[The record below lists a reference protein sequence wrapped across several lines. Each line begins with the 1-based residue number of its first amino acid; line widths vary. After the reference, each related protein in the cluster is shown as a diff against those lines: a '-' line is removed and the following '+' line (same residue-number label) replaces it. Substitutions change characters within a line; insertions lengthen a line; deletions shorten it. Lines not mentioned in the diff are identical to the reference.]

1 MVDATSPPILVVS
14 PSPILKAQLEL
25 LVEELGLRWVSFS
38 QAQEGLEF
46 LKEHTPAAIILDEG
60 LNPDAFAIAGRLKMI
75 KRLRDVPL
83 VLLVSEQN
91 ERTTITAE
99 VSRVDHLLPKPI
111 DHRRL
116 KSLLRSL
123 AHPRSENPL
132 VD

>member
-1 MVDATSPPILVVS
+1 MVDAASPLVLVVS
-14 PSPILKAQLEL
+14 PSPTLKAQLEL
-25 LVEELGLRWVSFS
+25 LVEELGFRWASFS
-38 QAQEGLEF
+38 QAREGLDF
-46 LKEHTPAAIILDEG
+46 LKEHTPTAIVLDEG
-60 LNPDAFAIAGRLKMI
+60 LDPDAFAIAGRLKMI

-99 VSRVDHLLPKPI
+99 VSRVDHLFSKPI
-111 DHRRL
+111 DRRRL

-123 AHPRSENPL
+123 AHPSSKSPL